1 MAGRLLAGTRAAP
14 SRRVGFPGLPPG
26 HPEWLP
32 RPPATPSVVL
42 PPESPCLCPPSQL
55 FPSSVCLRSPV
66 AQSTALPE
74 IQKEVLCFPGGSSLM
89 LPLFSGTK
97 QTFSGEGAGADS
109 FPSPQHPAPLQ
120 VQNARSRAPGVGWG
134 PSLPRLGFKG
144 LAPRAAPPHPPQ
156 PLPGAGEKATGCLGE
171 VPSPGGEG
179 AHAAVYSVPVLLE
192 AQPPPPDSVGHPRA
206 ASSEE
211 ARSREPSGTRPEA
224 SAAPG
229 PGRAGKLEV
238 SDRSLL
244 FLAHRP
250 SPPPLQQWSESRG
263 VSKDPG
269 RGGGGGE

>member
-1 MAGRLLAGTRAAP
+1 
-14 SRRVGFPGLPPG
+14 
-26 HPEWLP
+26 
-32 RPPATPSVVL
+32 
-42 PPESPCLCPPSQL
+42 
-55 FPSSVCLRSPV
+55 
-66 AQSTALPE
+66 
-74 IQKEVLCFPGGSSLM
+74 M

-192 AQPPPPDSVGHPRA
+192 AQPLPPDSVGHPRA

-269 RGGGGGE
+269 RGGGRGGVKSSLGALRAGFAPGFWAALSPARGKFSRRSEHSTPLLQLGDASPSGTAAPAHPARWASPQPHPRGDHCTSCAHAR

>member
-1 MAGRLLAGTRAAP
+1 
-14 SRRVGFPGLPPG
+14 
-26 HPEWLP
+26 
-32 RPPATPSVVL
+32 
-42 PPESPCLCPPSQL
+42 
-55 FPSSVCLRSPV
+55 
-66 AQSTALPE
+66 
-74 IQKEVLCFPGGSSLM
+74 M

-120 VQNARSRAPGVGWG
+120 VQNARSRAPVAWGWRGG
-134 PSLPRLGFKG
+134 PPSPGSATK
-144 LAPRAAPPHPPQ
+144 ASPSAPPPFPPQ

-171 VPSPGGEG
+171 VPSLGGEWG

-211 ARSREPSGTRPEA
+211 ARGGELSGTRPEA

-238 SDRSLL
+238 SNSAFL
-244 FLAHRP
+244 F
-250 SPPPLQQWSESRG
+250 
-263 VSKDPG
+263 
-269 RGGGGGE
+269 